1 MLLEATTRSRCAG
14 AIGFPMGGGLDRVGL
29 NEIHAWGD
37 VAVENDSASHTFSCQ
52 LVGLLS
58 GWFNPNGRE
67 RSI

>member
-1 MLLEATTRSRCAG
+1 
-14 AIGFPMGGGLDRVGL
+14 MGGGLDRVGL